1 MKRALRRKTKPWT
14 ASRSL
19 TGTTGLKGATVQAG
33 AEGQPRPSERRM
45 DVAGKRLGTSNRQA
59 SEARTVRIPF
69 GLS

>member
-1 MKRALRRKTKPWT
+1 MLVND
-14 ASRSL
+14 
-19 TGTTGLKGATVQAG
+19 GATVQAG
-33 AEGQPRPSERRM
+33 AAGRPRPTGRRM